1 MESAVY
7 QTGSSGTP
15 SRTMG
20 ALARTARAAAALSA
34 AGDWAAST
42 RAQARHANRPGS
54 TVRIGAEAAAPG
66 GPATGRPNVTTPE
79 ALEDRRGQPE
89 ARRCDH
95 GRGGHDAR
103 GGRRPRPP
111 RRPAVP
117 NLALRVR
124 MVSHARPARPPRG
137 TARRGI
143 PVRPAAPP
151 SRDAVV
157 GS

>member
-54 TVRIGAEAAAPG
+54 TVRIGAEAPAPG

-79 ALEDRRGQPE
+79 ALEDRRRHADERRHGQ
-89 ARRCDH
+89 RRAGD
-95 GRGGHDAR
+95 DA
-103 GGRRPRPP
+103 P
-111 RRPAVP
+111 
-117 NLALRVR
+117 
-124 MVSHARPARPPRG
+124 
-137 TARRGI
+137 
-143 PVRPAAPP
+143 
-151 SRDAVV
+151 
-157 GS
+157 